1 MKIASKFTVHANC
14 KILLKDMD
22 IDVETVVAYS
32 KLPADVF
39 NREPVMLS
47 PKEYFD
53 WWLAIEKAADGRDVP
68 LLVAEHLSV
77 EVFDALL
84 FAVLC
89 SPDLNTA
96 LSRIQHYKPLIG
108 PMKMDL
114 DVTDTTTEMGLSCYG
129 YEGPVPAVLVLTEM
143 VFFTKLLRMA
153 TRHHAS
159 PLAVTLPELPNNVA
173 AYETFFGCKLKQGDR
188 LSMVFKAED
197 AARPFLTANASMWS
211 YFEGGLNQKLA
222 DLTATATTVE
232 RVRAVLIESLPV
244 GQSSADMV
252 AQKLTMSKRT
262 LQRKLSDEDT
272 SFHSVLQDVRS
283 ELAKHYLQKS
293 HISLSEVA
301 FLLGYQESNSFIR
314 AFTTWHGVSPGSYRE
329 QLAS

>member
-14 KILLKDMD
+14 KILLQDMN

-32 KLPADVF
+32 KLPADIL

-47 PKEYFD
+47 PKEYFA
-53 WWLAIEKAADGRDVP
+53 WWLAIEKAANGQDVP

-77 EVFDALL
+77 EVFDAPL
-84 FAVLC
+84 FAALC

-96 LSRIQHYKPLIG
+96 LSRIKHYKPLIG

-114 DVTDTTTEMGLSCYG
+114 EINDKTTTMGLSCYG
-129 YEGPVPAVLVLTEM
+129 YEGAVPAVLVLTEM

-153 TRHHAS
+153 TRYNAVPKS
-159 PLAVTLPELPNNVA
+159 VTLPALPSNIE
-173 AYETFFGCKLKQGDR
+173 AYEAFFGCKLKQGEQ
-188 LSMVFKAED
+188 LSIAFRAED
-197 AARPFLTANASMWS
+197 AARPFLTANSGMWS

-232 RVRAVLIESLPV
+232 RVRAVLLESLPV
-244 GQSSADMV
+244 GQSSIELV

-262 LQRKLSDEDT
+262 LQRKLTDEET
-272 SFHSVLQDVRS
+272 NFHSVLQNLRS

-293 HISLSEVA
+293 HISLGEVA

-314 AFTTWHGVSPGSYRE
+314 AFTTWFGVSPGSYRE